1 MDSLLNISPGLMIW
15 TIINFLI
22 FLFIVIKFGGKMILD
37 GMKSREDRIQNAIDA
52 ATQANENAQK
62 LMLESQ
68 EKLNNAQKEVS
79 ALIAK
84 GREQGEAMIRKAVE
98 EADKAKKAKV
108 ADAVREIDRS
118 KEQAIRE
125 LRTEVAGLVVDATE
139 KILGETLDKEKHYKL
154 VENYLEKIPK
164 N

>member
-1 MDSLLNISPGLMIW
+1 
-15 TIINFLI
+15 
-22 FLFIVIKFGGKMILD
+22 MILD
-37 GMKSREDRIQNAIDA
+37 GMKTREDRIQNAIDA

-68 EKLNNAQKEVS
+68 QKLNNAQKEVS

-84 GREQGEAMIRKAVE
+84 GREQGEAMVRKAVE

-108 ADAVREIDRS
+108 AEAIREIDRS
-118 KEQAIRE
+118 KEQAIKE